1 MTLLLLMFPAA
12 LAMAVGPPP
21 EHRITAGQVDTELP
35 QAGWRKVSASDVL
48 LFQFVWVYELAP

>member
-1 MTLLLLMFPAA
+1 MSLPLLMFPVA

-21 EHRITAGQVDTELP
+21 EHRLTAGQVDTELP

-48 LFQFVWVYELAP
+48 PFLFVRVYELAP